1 MRGPYLAGQIEHVDF
16 CADHAEGLGAGVY
29 VVEPRFDG
37 AHVAAEFLVDT
48 VVGLRDNFVGI
59 IDETAAKTRHPSPCT
74 STAFSPAVHAPTV
87 EGHLSVMLV
96 SFQQVDVL
104 GFARQPVRFLYH
116 RMIISIHLNTQT

>member
-1 MRGPYLAGQIEHVDF
+1 MKT
-16 CADHAEGLGAGVY
+16 
-29 VVEPRFDG
+29 RFDCP
-37 AHVAAEFLVDT
+37 HIFSKFLVYAII
-48 VVGLRDNFVGI
+48 GLRDNFVGI

-104 GFARQPVRFLYH
+104 GLARQPVRFLYH